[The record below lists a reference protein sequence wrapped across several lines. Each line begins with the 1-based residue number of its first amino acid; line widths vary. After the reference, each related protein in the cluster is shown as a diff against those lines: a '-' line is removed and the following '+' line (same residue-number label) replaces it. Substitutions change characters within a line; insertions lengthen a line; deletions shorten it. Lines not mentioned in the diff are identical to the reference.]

1 MAIRLLKNVDTR
13 AEQPAGNQRAEAC
26 ASLVFRVLA
35 ETGSGVAVL
44 HTGDTPYLEV
54 PRGEIELAR
63 DRLTP
68 AAMDALAGYF
78 LSDTALRALRADGS
92 VRSEWRIMSE
102 LPDSR
107 FTIVAA
113 LRNHDVWIEVRHTQA
128 HAAPAAP
135 VKARAVRVDDGDHDG
150 LTVPSADE
158 LWSR

>member
-1 MAIRLLKNVDTR
+1 MAIRLLRSVDTQDG
-13 AEQPAGNQRAEAC
+13 QPASNQRAEAC

-35 ETGSGVAVL
+35 ETGSTVAVL
-44 HTGDTPYLEV
+44 HTGETPYLEV
-54 PRGEIELAR
+54 PRGEIELSR

-68 AAMDALAGYF
+68 AAMEALAAY
-78 LSDTALRALRADGS
+78 LLPDPALRALRADGS
-92 VRSEWRIMSE
+92 VGSEWRILPD

-113 LRNHDVWIEVRHTQA
+113 LRNHELWIEVRHIQA

-135 VKARAVRVDDGDHDG
+135 VRPPIVRADTRHDDP
-150 LTVPSADE
+150 LAVPSADE